1 MSALHAIVLA
11 GGRARR
17 LGGTDKVMI
26 PVGGRP
32 LLAGVV
38 AALDAAERVV
48 VVGPPR
54 PVELDR
60 EVVWVRE
67 EPPFAG
73 PATAACAGW
82 TCVDAAPDDDVMLL
96 PADLVRPDAVVEALG
111 RTSSIVVDPDGRRQW
126 ACVRLRAAE
135 LDAAIRAAGD
145 VSDGSLRALLGRL
158 DLDEVVLSRRDCA
171 DLDTPDDV
179 KEYGDE
185 HR

>member
-1 MSALHAIVLA
+1 
-11 GGRARR
+11 
-17 LGGTDKVMI
+17 MI

-48 VVGPPR
+48 VV
-54 PVELDR
+54 D
-60 EVVWVRE
+60 
-67 EPPFAG
+67 
-73 PATAACAGW
+73 PA
-82 TCVDAAPDDDVMLL
+82 
-96 PADLVRPDAVVEALG
+96 
-111 RTSSIVVDPDGRRQW
+111 GRRQW